1 MFFSSARDSIN
12 EIKESFSKE
21 SLLGSFL
28 FFLVLSSWYVLRPVR
43 NEMAVANVDDLPYL
57 LAAGAIAMLLI
68 NPIYSLVVSKTNL
81 RKIVIYCYSFLIVN
95 LLIFLSTWKF
105 LGIGDSVWIGR
116 IFYVWCNVYSF
127 FVVSIFWVVIINI
140 FRNSKTRSFYG
151 VIMAGGSLGA
161 IFGSEISKRFSNS
174 FDVYGLEFF
183 TLSAAILLFFAMLLA
198 MNITRSKMNEKI
210 LDKNSVGGGSL
221 DSIKNSI
228 QSEEIRN
235 IAAYVWMWTC
245 LMTIQWITA
254 INIIEEW
261 SSDSQ
266 QRISFF
272 ATIEQIVSPL
282 TLLIQLFLTNIIIRK
297 VGIKNIMILY
307 GFLFLIAYLLY
318 GFFPSIVAVA
328 IVTVFLRVFEYGF
341 NKPTRE
347 IIYSTLKQN
356 DRYKSSVL
364 IDTFVSRFGDLTGS
378 ALIKLAGFTTITFN
392 ALPLMALPIAGYLSF
407 LGMRISKENKIKDL

>member
-68 NPIYSLVVSKTNL
+68 NPIYSWVVSKTIL

-105 LGIGDSVWIGR
+105 LGIGDSVWVGR

-174 FDVYGLEFF
+174 FDEYGLEFF

-392 ALPLMALPIAGYLSF
+392 SLPLMALPIAGYLSF
-407 LGMRISKENKIKDL
+407 LGMRISKENKIRDL

>member
-68 NPIYSLVVSKTNL
+68 NPIYSWVVSKTNL

-105 LGIGDSVWIGR
+105 LGIGDSVWVGR

-174 FDVYGLEFF
+174 FDEYGLEFF
-183 TLSAAILLFFAMLLA
+183 TLSAAIFLFFAMLLA

-407 LGMRISKENKIKDL
+407 LGMRISKENKIRDL

>member
-1 MFFSSARDSIN
+1 MFFFSARDSIN

-57 LAAGAIAMLLI
+57 LAAGAVAMLLI
-68 NPIYSLVVSKTNL
+68 NPIYSWVVSKTNL

-105 LGIGDSVWIGR
+105 LGIGDSVWVGR

-174 FDVYGLEFF
+174 FDEYGLEFF

-392 ALPLMALPIAGYLSF
+392 SLPLMALPIAGYLSF
-407 LGMRISKENKIKDL
+407 LGMRISKENKIRDL

>member
-1 MFFSSARDSIN
+1 MFFSSTRDSIN

-68 NPIYSLVVSKTNL
+68 NPIYSWVVSKTNL

-105 LGIGDSVWIGR
+105 LGIGDSVWVGR

-174 FDVYGLEFF
+174 FDEYGLEFF

>member
-68 NPIYSLVVSKTNL
+68 NPIYSWVVSKTNL

-105 LGIGDSVWIGR
+105 LGIGDSVWVGR

-174 FDVYGLEFF
+174 FDEYGLEFF

-318 GFFPSIVAVA
+318 GFFPSVVAVA

-392 ALPLMALPIAGYLSF
+392 SLPLMALPIAGYLSF
-407 LGMRISKENKIKDL
+407 LGMRISKENKIRDL

>member
-1 MFFSSARDSIN
+1 MFFSLARDSIN
-12 EIKESFSKE
+12 EVKESFSKE

-68 NPIYSLVVSKTNL
+68 NPIYSWVVSKTNL

-105 LGIGDSVWIGR
+105 LGIGDSVWVGR

-174 FDVYGLEFF
+174 FDEYGLEFF

-228 QSEEIRN
+228 KSEEIRN

-392 ALPLMALPIAGYLSF
+392 SLPLMALPIAGYLSF
-407 LGMRISKENKIKDL
+407 LGMRISKENKIRDL

>member
-57 LAAGAIAMLLI
+57 LAAGAVAMLLI
-68 NPIYSLVVSKTNL
+68 NPIYSWVVSKTNL
-81 RKIVIYCYSFLIVN
+81 RKIIIYCYSFLIVN

-105 LGIGDSVWIGR
+105 LGIGDSDWVGR

-140 FRNSKTRSFYG
+140 FRNSKSRSFYG

-174 FDVYGLEFF
+174 FDEYGLEFF

-282 TLLIQLFLTNIIIRK
+282 TLLILS
-297 VGIKNIMILY
+297 
-307 GFLFLIAYLLY
+307 LIH
-318 GFFPSIVAVA
+318 I
-328 IVTVFLRVFEYGF
+328 
-341 NKPTRE
+341 
-347 IIYSTLKQN
+347 
-356 DRYKSSVL
+356 
-364 IDTFVSRFGDLTGS
+364 
-378 ALIKLAGFTTITFN
+378 
-392 ALPLMALPIAGYLSF
+392 
-407 LGMRISKENKIKDL
+407 

>member
-1 MFFSSARDSIN
+1 MFFSSARDPLN

-68 NPIYSLVVSKTNL
+68 NPIYSWIVSKTNL

-105 LGIGDSVWIGR
+105 LGIDDSVWVGR

-127 FVVSIFWVVIINI
+127 FVVSIFWVLIINI

-174 FDVYGLEFF
+174 FDEYGLEFF

-228 QSEEIRN
+228 KSEEIRN

-392 ALPLMALPIAGYLSF
+392 SLPLMALPIAGYLSF
-407 LGMRISKENKIKDL
+407 LGMRISKENKIRDL

>member
-57 LAAGAIAMLLI
+57 LAAGAVAMLLI
-68 NPIYSLVVSKTNL
+68 NPIYSWVVSKTNL
-81 RKIVIYCYSFLIVN
+81 RKIVVYCYSFLIVN

-105 LGIGDSVWIGR
+105 LGIGDSVWVGR

-174 FDVYGLEFF
+174 FDEYGLEFF

-198 MNITRSKMNEKI
+198 MNITRSKMTEKI

-392 ALPLMALPIAGYLSF
+392 SLPLMALPIAGYLSF
-407 LGMRISKENKIKDL
+407 LGMRISKENKIRDL

>member
-1 MFFSSARDSIN
+1 MFFSSARDPLN

-68 NPIYSLVVSKTNL
+68 NPIYSWVVSKTNL

-105 LGIGDSVWIGR
+105 LGIGDSVWVGR

-174 FDVYGLEFF
+174 FDEYGLEFF

-198 MNITRSKMNEKI
+198 MNITRSKMNDKI

-392 ALPLMALPIAGYLSF
+392 SLPLMALPIAGYLSF
-407 LGMRISKENKIKDL
+407 LGMRISKENKIRDL

>member
-68 NPIYSLVVSKTNL
+68 NPIYSWVVSKTNL

-105 LGIGDSVWIGR
+105 LGIGDSVWVGR
-116 IFYVWCNVYSF
+116 IFYVWCNV
-127 FVVSIFWVVIINI
+127 
-140 FRNSKTRSFYG
+140 
-151 VIMAGGSLGA
+151 
-161 IFGSEISKRFSNS
+161 GSEISKRFSNS
-174 FDVYGLEFF
+174 FDEYGLEFF

-297 VGIKNIMILY
+297 VGIKNIMIIY

-392 ALPLMALPIAGYLSF
+392 SLPLMALPIAGYLSF
-407 LGMRISKENKIKDL
+407 LGMRISKENKIRDL

>member
-68 NPIYSLVVSKTNL
+68 NPIYSWVVSKTNL

-105 LGIGDSVWIGR
+105 LGIGDSVWVGR

-174 FDVYGLEFF
+174 FDEYGLEFF

-266 QRISFF
+266 QRILFF

-392 ALPLMALPIAGYLSF
+392 SLPLMALPIAGYLSF
-407 LGMRISKENKIKDL
+407 LGMRISKENKIRDL

>member
-68 NPIYSLVVSKTNL
+68 NPIYSWVVSKTNL

-105 LGIGDSVWIGR
+105 LGIGDSVWVGR

-174 FDVYGLEFF
+174 FDEYGLEFF

-378 ALIKLAGFTTITFN
+378 ALIKLAGFTSITFN
-392 ALPLMALPIAGYLSF
+392 SLPLMALPIAGYLSF
-407 LGMRISKENKIKDL
+407 LGMRISKENKIRDL

>member
-57 LAAGAIAMLLI
+57 LAAGAVAMLLI
-68 NPIYSLVVSKTNL
+68 NPIYSWVVSKTNL

-105 LGIGDSVWIGR
+105 LGIGDSVWVGR

-174 FDVYGLEFF
+174 FDEYGLEFF
-183 TLSAAILLFFAMLLA
+183 TLSAAILLVFAMLLA

-392 ALPLMALPIAGYLSF
+392 SLPLMALPIAGYLSF
-407 LGMRISKENKIKDL
+407 LGMRISKENKIRDL

>member
-1 MFFSSARDSIN
+1 MFFSLARDSIN
-12 EIKESFSKE
+12 EVKESFSKE

-68 NPIYSLVVSKTNL
+68 NPIYSWVVSKTNL

-105 LGIGDSVWIGR
+105 LGIGDSVWVGR

-127 FVVSIFWVVIINI
+127 FVVSIFWVLIINI

-174 FDVYGLEFF
+174 FDEYGLEFF

-392 ALPLMALPIAGYLSF
+392 SLPLMALPIAGYLSF
-407 LGMRISKENKIKDL
+407 LGMRISKENKIRDL

>member
-68 NPIYSLVVSKTNL
+68 NPIYSWVVSKTNL

-105 LGIGDSVWIGR
+105 LGIGDSVWVGR

-235 IAAYVWMWTC
+235 IAVYVWMWTC

-392 ALPLMALPIAGYLSF
+392 SLPLMALPIAGYLSF
-407 LGMRISKENKIKDL
+407 LGMRISKENKIRDL

>member
-68 NPIYSLVVSKTNL
+68 NPIYSWIVSKTNL
-81 RKIVIYCYSFLIVN
+81 RKIVMYCYSFLIVN

-105 LGIGDSVWIGR
+105 LGIGDSVWVGR

-198 MNITRSKMNEKI
+198 MSITRSKMNEKI

-228 QSEEIRN
+228 KSEEIRN
-235 IAAYVWMWTC
+235 IASYVWMWTC

-307 GFLFLIAYLLY
+307 GFLFLVAYLLY
-318 GFFPSIVAVA
+318 GFFPSIIVVAT
-328 IVTVFLRVFEYGF
+328 VTVFLRVFEYGF

-347 IIYSTLKQN
+347 IIYSTLKRN

-378 ALIKLAGFTTITFN
+378 ALIKLAGFTSITFN

>member
-68 NPIYSLVVSKTNL
+68 NPIYSWVVSKTNL

-105 LGIGDSVWIGR
+105 LGIGDSVWVGR

-174 FDVYGLEFF
+174 FDEYGLEFF

-392 ALPLMALPIAGYLSF
+392 SMPLMALPIAGYLSF
-407 LGMRISKENKIKDL
+407 LGMRISKENKIRDL

>member
-57 LAAGAIAMLLI
+57 LAAGAVAMLLI
-68 NPIYSLVVSKTNL
+68 NPIYSWVVSKTNL

-105 LGIGDSVWIGR
+105 LGIGDSVWVGR

-174 FDVYGLEFF
+174 FDEYGLEFF

-297 VGIKNIMILY
+297 VGIKNIMMLY

-392 ALPLMALPIAGYLSF
+392 SLPLMALPIAGYLSF
-407 LGMRISKENKIKDL
+407 LGMRISKENKIRDL

>member
-68 NPIYSLVVSKTNL
+68 NPIYSWVVSKTNL
-81 RKIVIYCYSFLIVN
+81 RKIVTYCYSFLIVN

-105 LGIGDSVWIGR
+105 LGIGDSVWVGR

-174 FDVYGLEFF
+174 FDEYGLEFF

-235 IAAYVWMWTC
+235 IAVYVWMWTC

-392 ALPLMALPIAGYLSF
+392 SLPLMALPIAGYLSF
-407 LGMRISKENKIKDL
+407 LGMRISKENKIRDL

>member
-68 NPIYSLVVSKTNL
+68 NPIYSWVVSKTNL

-105 LGIGDSVWIGR
+105 LGIGDSVWVGR

-174 FDVYGLEFF
+174 FDEYGLEFF

-235 IAAYVWMWTC
+235 IAVYVWMWTC

-392 ALPLMALPIAGYLSF
+392 SLPLMALPIAGYLSF
-407 LGMRISKENKIKDL
+407 LGMRISKENKIRDL

>member
-1 MFFSSARDSIN
+1 MFFSSARDSNN

-68 NPIYSLVVSKTNL
+68 NPIYSWVVSKTNL

-105 LGIGDSVWIGR
+105 LGIGDSVWVGR

-174 FDVYGLEFF
+174 FDEYGLEFF

-392 ALPLMALPIAGYLSF
+392 SLPLMALPIAGYLSF
-407 LGMRISKENKIKDL
+407 LGMRISKENKIRDL

>member
-68 NPIYSLVVSKTNL
+68 NPVYSWVVSKTNL

-105 LGIGDSVWIGR
+105 LGIGDSVWVGR

-174 FDVYGLEFF
+174 FDEYGLEFF

-297 VGIKNIMILY
+297 VGIKNIMMLY

-392 ALPLMALPIAGYLSF
+392 SLPLMALPIAGYLSF
-407 LGMRISKENKIKDL
+407 LGMRISKENKIRDL

>member
-12 EIKESFSKE
+12 EIKESFKKE

-68 NPIYSLVVSKTNL
+68 NPIYSWVVSKTNL

-105 LGIGDSVWIGR
+105 LGIGDSVWVGR

-174 FDVYGLEFF
+174 FDEYGLEFF

-198 MNITRSKMNEKI
+198 MNITRSKMTEKI

-392 ALPLMALPIAGYLSF
+392 SLPLMALPIAGYLSF
-407 LGMRISKENKIKDL
+407 LGMRISKENKIRDL

>member
-21 SLLGSFL
+21 SLLGSLL

-68 NPIYSLVVSKTNL
+68 NPIYSWVVSKTNL

-105 LGIGDSVWIGR
+105 LGIGDSVWVGR

-174 FDVYGLEFF
+174 FDEYGLEFF

-198 MNITRSKMNEKI
+198 MSITRSKMNEKI

-228 QSEEIRN
+228 KSEEIRN
-235 IAAYVWMWTC
+235 IASYVWMWTC

-297 VGIKNIMILY
+297 VGIKNIMVLY

-392 ALPLMALPIAGYLSF
+392 SLPLMALPIAGYLSF
-407 LGMRISKENKIKDL
+407 LGMRISKENKIRDL

>member
-1 MFFSSARDSIN
+1 MFFSSTRDSIN

-68 NPIYSLVVSKTNL
+68 NPIYSWVVSKTNL

-105 LGIGDSVWIGR
+105 LGIGDSVWVGR

-392 ALPLMALPIAGYLSF
+392 SLPLMALPIAGYLSF
-407 LGMRISKENKIKDL
+407 LGMRISKENKIRDL

>member
-68 NPIYSLVVSKTNL
+68 NPIYSWVVSQTNL
-81 RKIVIYCYSFLIVN
+81 RKRVIYCYSFLIVN

-105 LGIGDSVWIGR
+105 LGIGDSVWVGR

-174 FDVYGLEFF
+174 FDEYGLEFF

-392 ALPLMALPIAGYLSF
+392 SLPLMALPIAGYLSF
-407 LGMRISKENKIKDL
+407 LGMRISKENKIRDL

>member
-68 NPIYSLVVSKTNL
+68 NPIYSWVVSKTNL

-105 LGIGDSVWIGR
+105 LGIGDSVWVGR

-174 FDVYGLEFF
+174 FDEYGLEFF

-378 ALIKLAGFTTITFN
+378 ALIKLAGFTTIAFN
-392 ALPLMALPIAGYLSF
+392 SLPLMALPIAGYLSF
-407 LGMRISKENKIKDL
+407 LGMRISKENKIRDL

>member
-1 MFFSSARDSIN
+1 MGSFWRIVLFSTLSQAI
-12 EIKESFSKE
+12 IAAIGI
-21 SLLGSFL
+21 LLGVPKGL
-28 FFLVLSSWYVLRPVR
+28 DIYELKEANIIR
-43 NEMAVANVDDLPYL
+43 NRVT
-57 LAAGAIAMLLI
+57 G
-68 NPIYSLVVSKTNL
+68 S
-81 RKIVIYCYSFLIVN
+81 IVIP
-95 LLIFLSTWKF
+95 
-105 LGIGDSVWIGR
+105 
-116 IFYVWCNVYSF
+116 
-127 FVVSIFWVVIINI
+127 
-140 FRNSKTRSFYG
+140 
-151 VIMAGGSLGA
+151 LGA
-161 IFGSEISKRFSNS
+161 ILFGGVISVLISQVFIN
-174 FDVYGLEFF
+174 FHDYAPLFA
-183 TLSAAILLFFAMLLA
+183 LIISAAILLFFAMLLA

-347 IIYSTLKQN
+347 IISVIKSTDSLGVVFIFQFPAI
-356 DRYKSSVL
+356 SC
-364 IDTFVSRFGDLTGS
+364 
-378 ALIKLAGFTTITFN
+378 
-392 ALPLMALPIAGYLSF
+392 F
-407 LGMRISKENKIKDL
+407 LLFFI

>member
-1 MFFSSARDSIN
+1 MFFSSSRDLIN

-68 NPIYSLVVSKTNL
+68 NPIYSWVVSKTNL

-105 LGIGDSVWIGR
+105 LGIGDSVWVGR

-174 FDVYGLEFF
+174 FDEYGLEFF

-198 MNITRSKMNEKI
+198 MNITRSKMTEKI

-392 ALPLMALPIAGYLSF
+392 LLPLMALPIAGYLSF

>member
-68 NPIYSLVVSKTNL
+68 NPIYSWVVSKTNL

-105 LGIGDSVWIGR
+105 LGIGDSVWVGR

-174 FDVYGLEFF
+174 FDEYGLEFF

-198 MNITRSKMNEKI
+198 MNITRSKMDEKI

-392 ALPLMALPIAGYLSF
+392 SLPLMALPIAGYLSF
-407 LGMRISKENKIKDL
+407 LGMRISKENKIRDL

>member
-68 NPIYSLVVSKTNL
+68 NPIYSWVVSKTNL

-105 LGIGDSVWIGR
+105 LGIGDSVWVGR

-174 FDVYGLEFF
+174 FDEYGLEFF

-282 TLLIQLFLTNIIIRK
+282 TLLIQLFLPNIIIRK

-392 ALPLMALPIAGYLSF
+392 SLPLMALPIAGYLSF
-407 LGMRISKENKIKDL
+407 LGMRISKENKIRDL

>member
-21 SLLGSFL
+21 SLLGSF

-57 LAAGAIAMLLI
+57 LAGAIAMLLI
-68 NPIYSLVVSKTNL
+68 NPIYSWVVSKTNL

-105 LGIGDSVWIGR
+105 LGIGDSVWVGR

-174 FDVYGLEFF
+174 FDEYGLEFF

-235 IAAYVWMWTC
+235 IAVYVWMWTC

-392 ALPLMALPIAGYLSF
+392 SLPLMALPIAGYLSF
-407 LGMRISKENKIKDL
+407 LGMKFQRK

>member
-1 MFFSSARDSIN
+1 MFFSSASDSIN

-68 NPIYSLVVSKTNL
+68 NPIYSWVVSKTNL

-105 LGIGDSVWIGR
+105 LGIGDSVWVGR

-174 FDVYGLEFF
+174 FDEYGLEFF

-392 ALPLMALPIAGYLSF
+392 SLPLMALPIAGYLSF
-407 LGMRISKENKIKDL
+407 LGMRISKENKIRDL

>member
-68 NPIYSLVVSKTNL
+68 NPIYSWVVSKTNL

-105 LGIGDSVWIGR
+105 LGIGDSVWVGR

-174 FDVYGLEFF
+174 FDEYGLEFF

-221 DSIKNSI
+221 DSIMNSI
-228 QSEEIRN
+228 KSEEIRN

-392 ALPLMALPIAGYLSF
+392 SLPLMALPIAGYLSF
-407 LGMRISKENKIKDL
+407 LGMRISKENKIRDL

>member
-1 MFFSSARDSIN
+1 MFVSSLRDSIN

-68 NPIYSLVVSKTNL
+68 NPIYSWVVSKTNL

-105 LGIGDSVWIGR
+105 LGIGDSVWVGR

-174 FDVYGLEFF
+174 FEVYGLEFF

-198 MNITRSKMNEKI
+198 MSITRSKMNEKI

-228 QSEEIRN
+228 KSEEIRN
-235 IAAYVWMWTC
+235 IASYVWMWTC

-307 GFLFLIAYLLY
+307 GFLFLIAYLFY

-392 ALPLMALPIAGYLSF
+392 LLPLMALPIAGYLSF